1 MKGSTMKKIL
11 YTLAMA
17 LPLAMTAHLDDANA
31 QRANHTKKDVPVA
44 YEDAASSDAEKL
56 KKESKHEKKMEK
68 KHHKDNDGKH
78 HKDHKDHKNNKEHKD
93 HKGKKHHNEKMLED
107 KAEVEK
113 NYDKAVKKIN
123 ESSFDKEQKKL
134 LLKQADENKE
144 LALRH
149 IKERSELAGKHWD
162 ERQAKDGLKD
172 KAMADKSNRKAIKKV
187 RDIMD

>member
-1 MKGSTMKKIL
+1 MKKLFSIL
-11 YTLAMA
+11 ALA

-44 YEDAASSDAEKL
+44 YEDSARSDTEKL
-56 KKESKHEKKMEK
+56 KKESKHEKKAEK

-78 HKDHKDHKNNKEHKD
+78 NKDHKD
-93 HKGKKHHNEKMLED
+93 HKGKKHHKEKMLED

-123 ESSFDKEQKKL
+123 ESSFDREQKKL

>member
-1 MKGSTMKKIL
+1 MKKFFSI
-11 YTLAMA
+11 LAMA
-17 LPLAMTAHLDDANA
+17 LPLAMTAHMDNANA

-44 YEDAASSDAEKL
+44 YEDAARSDTEKL
-56 KKESKHEKKMEK
+56 KKESKHEKKSEK

-78 HKDHKDHKNNKEHKD
+78 HKDHK
-93 HKGKKHHNEKMLED
+93 GKKHHKEKMLED
-107 KAEVEK
+107 KSEVEK
-113 NYDKAVKKIN
+113 NYDKAVKRIN

-149 IKERSELAGKHWD
+149 IKERSELAGKHRD
-162 ERQAKDGLKD
+162 ERLAENGLKD

-187 RDIMD
+187 RNIMD

>member
-1 MKGSTMKKIL
+1 MKKLFSIL
-11 YTLAMA
+11 ALA

-44 YEDAASSDAEKL
+44 YEDSARSDAEKL
-56 KKESKHEKKMEK
+56 KKESKHEKKAEK
-68 KHHKDNDGKH
+68 KH
-78 HKDHKDHKNNKEHKD
+78 HKD
-93 HKGKKHHNEKMLED
+93 HKGKKHHKEKMLED